1 MTSAPS
7 PAAVPQAAIPRLDAR
22 ALGWITGLFLL
33 SRLLVIAMATL
44 SHVVVVQGGFPMYGQ
59 SWLERFCFWDAGWY
73 TYIAGHG
80 YSYDP
85 QRESAV
91 AFYPLLPMLIRAV
104 GWLGGNELMAG
115 YAISLAS
122 LFGACVLL
130 WRLAARET
138 RSASVADRA
147 VLFLLFCPGSMW
159 FGMIYTESLFLLT
172 TLGCLLCARRGR
184 WLAAGGWGLLAALTR
199 TPGLL
204 LAGFLFVEAVQQWV
218 GRRALRSPSPQ
229 GGKWW
234 QAARWPWTWR
244 AALAVAGP
252 VAGHASY
259 LLFLQ
264 WRFGDW
270 RAQQKTMAAGWGG
283 HPQWPWTAVASQW
296 THQERIFVDISM
308 PLLGITLALA
318 MVGLWTLRRVGYAA
332 LVFALAILYVSATP
346 GDSVTRYLSTAA
358 PVYIVL
364 AQLGERSRLL
374 ETTALVFSVAVM
386 TLLTALRANG
396 YHII

>member
-1 MTSAPS
+1 MSPSVPRAP
-7 PAAVPQAAIPRLDAR
+7 VPRLDAR
-22 ALGWITGLFLL
+22 AWGWITGMFLL
-33 SRLLVIAMATL
+33 SRLLVLAVAAL
-44 SHVVVVQGGFPMYGQ
+44 SHVAVVQGPFPANGR
-59 SWLERFCFWDAGWY
+59 SWMERLEAWDATWY
-73 TYIAGHG
+73 SIIAEQG

-85 QRESAV
+85 HRASSV
-91 AFYPLLPMLIRAV
+91 AFYPLLPLLMRAA
-104 GWLGGNELMAG
+104 GSLGFDRHIAG
-115 YAISLAS
+115 YAISLAA

-138 RSASVADRA
+138 RSATVADRS
-147 VLFLLFCPGSMW
+147 VLFLVFCPGSMW

-172 TLGCLLCARRGR
+172 MLGCLLCARRGR
-184 WLAAGGWGLLAALTR
+184 WLAAGTWGLLAALTR

-204 LAGFLFVEAVQQWV
+204 LSGFLFVEATQQWIARRPLRAESPR
-218 GRRALRSPSPQ
+218 GR
-229 GGKWW
+229 WW
-234 QAARWPWTWR
+234 QVARWPWKRR
-244 AALAVAGP
+244 AVLAMLGP
-252 VAGHASY
+252 VVGQASY

-264 WRFGDW
+264 IRFGDW

-283 HPQWPWTAVASQW
+283 HPQWPWDAVVAQW
-296 THQERIFVDISM
+296 THQERIFVDVSM

-318 MVGLWTLRRVGYAA
+318 LVGLFTLKRVSYAA

>member
-1 MTSAPS
+1 M
-7 PAAVPQAAIPRLDAR
+7 PRLDAR
-22 ALGWITGLFLL
+22 ALGWITGTFLL
-33 SRLLVIAMATL
+33 SRLLVVAMATL
-44 SHVVVVQGGFPMYGQ
+44 SRVVMVPGGFPMVGR
-59 SWLERFCFWDAGWY
+59 SWIERFCYWDAGWY
-73 TYIAGHG
+73 IGIAEHG
-80 YSYDP
+80 YTYDP
-85 QRESAV
+85 QQASSV
-91 AFYPLLPMLIRAV
+91 AFYPLLPLLLRAAKFF
-104 GWLGGNELMAG
+104 GADELLAG
-115 YAISLAS
+115 YAISLAA
-122 LFGACVLL
+122 LFAACVLL
-130 WRLAARET
+130 WQLAARET

-159 FGMIYTESLFLLT
+159 FGFIYTESLFLLT
-172 TLGCLLCARRGR
+172 LLGCLLCARRGR
-184 WLAAGGWGLLAALTR
+184 WLAAGVWGILSALTR

-204 LAGFLFVEAVQQWV
+204 LAGFLFVEAAQQWV
-218 GRRALRSPSPQ
+218 ARRALRTESPRSR
-229 GGKWW
+229 WW
-234 QAARWPWTWR
+234 QVTRWPWKWR
-244 AALAVAGP
+244 AGVAGRGP
-252 VAGHASY
+252 VGGAAAYPGV
-259 LLFLQ
+259 LQ
-264 WRFGDW
+264 LRFGDW

-283 HPQWPWTAVASQW
+283 HLQFPWTAVAAQW

-318 MVGLWTLRRVGYAA
+318 LLGLWTLKRVSYAA

-386 TLLTALRANG
+386 TLLTVLRANG